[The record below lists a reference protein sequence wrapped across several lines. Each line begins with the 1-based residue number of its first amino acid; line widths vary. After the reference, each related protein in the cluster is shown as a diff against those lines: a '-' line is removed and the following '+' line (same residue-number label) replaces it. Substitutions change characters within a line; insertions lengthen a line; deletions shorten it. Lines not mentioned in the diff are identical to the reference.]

1 MPTPQEWMKE
11 QGATSIE
18 CYTATQVHA
27 AMSLYHAHASA
38 DEAEKVRRLE
48 TYAGLAKQML
58 IQISS
63 STERNPLLQE
73 IEDLVEQLRSA
84 LGALTPSTERGEKE

>member
-38 DEAEKVRRLE
+38 EEAEKVRRLVEWANAAIE
-48 TYAGLAKQML
+48 TLRTHKRYIVADAGR
-58 IQISS
+58 
-63 STERNPLLQE
+63 STL
-73 IEDLVEQLRSA
+73 DA
-84 LGALTPSTERGEKE
+84 LKEGK